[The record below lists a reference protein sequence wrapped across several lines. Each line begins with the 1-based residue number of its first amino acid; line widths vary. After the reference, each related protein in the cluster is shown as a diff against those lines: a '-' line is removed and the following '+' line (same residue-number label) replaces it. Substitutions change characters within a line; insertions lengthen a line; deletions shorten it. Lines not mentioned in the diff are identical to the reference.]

1 MIYLKQVWTLWNT
14 YFVQN
19 TLFFT
24 EHTDLTKFKRQRNRV
39 ILGGESCGPVFE
51 EETCQIPNRV
61 CPKYFWVL
69 GVWSHCQLAEDVT
82 CGHGLRTRGICSRY
96 FIFLWFSIDDLFNL
110 SKFLFY
116 FFCDF
121 EDFWCTKDDSPVH
134 VELKH
139 CLQYQ
144 NITPSSVERCHV
156 DCQTPCQMTE
166 WSHWSSCPQPCSGLR
181 TRTRDLIGGS
191 ISHPACKGV
200 RQVETTQCPCS
211 EYFLEPTSEWS
222 FCLTNET
229 DGCGAGTRYRSLGCY
244 NMDNHLVDPS

>member
-1 MIYLKQVWTLWNT
+1 MFDFVNNSIRLYL
-14 YFVQN
+14 
-19 TLFFT
+19 LFF
-24 EHTDLTKFKRQRNRV
+24 
-39 ILGGESCGPVFE
+39 S
-51 EETCQIPNRV
+51 
-61 CPKYFWVL
+61 
-69 GVWSHCQLAEDVT
+69 
-82 CGHGLRTRGICSRY
+82 
-96 FIFLWFSIDDLFNL
+96 
-110 SKFLFY
+110 
-116 FFCDF
+116 
-121 EDFWCTKDDSPVH
+121 DFWCTKDDSPVH

-191 ISHPACKGV
+191 MSHPACQGV

-222 FCLTNET
+222 LCLTNET
-229 DGCGAGTRYRSLGCY
+229 EGCGAGTRYRALGCY